1 MIIVDVNL
9 LLYAVNRDSPL
20 HSKAKVWFESAMAG
34 REEIGFAWIVILAFL
49 RLTTKPALFLNPL
62 SPDAAFAIVAEWL
75 DQPLVTVVQA
85 GPRHMEILR
94 KLILSFGTAGNL
106 TSDAHLAA
114 LALEHRAQV
123 CSCDHDFARFQG
135 LDWKDPIR

>member
-1 MIIVDVNL
+1 MIIVDANL
-9 LLYAVNRDSPL
+9 LLYAINRDSPL
-20 HSKAKVWFESAMAG
+20 HSKAKDWFESALAG

-49 RLTTKPALFLNPL
+49 RLTTKPGVFQNPL

-75 DQPLVTVVQA
+75 DQPLATVVQT
-85 GPRHMEILR
+85 GPRHLEMLR
-94 KLILSFGTAGNL
+94 MLIAQVGTGGNL

-114 LALEHRAQV
+114 LALEHGAQV
-123 CSCDHDFARFQG
+123 CSCDHDFARFPG